1 MDCPNCTAEMTNMM
15 LADRVGGPVEIDI
28 CANCHAFWFDK
39 YESLKLSAGST
50 LRLMKF
56 IGESSTAGK
65 APFSETMSCPRCRGQ
80 LKVTHDLQRST
91 RFSYFRCPN
100 DHGRFIRFFEFLR
113 EKNFIKP
120 LSAEQVDVLRQS
132 VQTVNCSNCG
142 APIDLSK
149 SSSCTHCG
157 SALSML
163 DMKQSEKLLKELKDA
178 AEPKPIDPDLAL
190 KLAWAKREAEL
201 PFGRQ
206 SNAGLWDD
214 LNSASGLVEDGLD
227 AVARWLN
234 KTGLL

>member
-1 MDCPNCTAEMTNMM
+1 MNCPNCTAEMTNMM
-15 LADRVGGPVEIDI
+15 LADRVGGPVEIDV

-65 APFSETMSCPRCRGQ
+65 APFSETMSCPRCRAQ
-80 LKVTHDLQRST
+80 LRVTHDMQRST

-113 EKNFIKP
+113 EKDFIRP
-120 LSAEQVDVLRQS
+120 LSAEQVDQLRQS

-142 APIDLSK
+142 APIDLTK
-149 SSSCTHCG
+149 SSACAHCG

-163 DMKQSEKLLKELKDA
+163 DMKQSEKLLKELKEA
-178 AEPKPIDPDLAL
+178 AEPKPIDPDLPL
-190 KLAWAKREAEL
+190 KLAWAKHEAEL
-201 PFGRQ
+201 KIGRQ
-206 SNAGLWDD
+206 PNADLWGD
-214 LNSASGLVEDGLD
+214 LNAASGLVEDGLN
-227 AVARWLN
+227 AVARWLS
-234 KTGLL
+234 KSKLL